1 VSSNEEKQNKEI
13 QSSSISLVKEENR
26 EKKLEKPK
34 KAQSLNK
41 EAFPA
46 LPTQPKSK
54 KLPKSNSQPQGA
66 WGPDKDTK
74 EIKK

>member
-1 VSSNEEKQNKEI
+1 V
-13 QSSSISLVKEENR
+13 VKEENR

-46 LPTQPKSK
+46 LPSQPKSK

-66 WGPDKDTK
+66 LRS
-74 EIKK
+74 